1 MNVSGI
7 VLPVGASESL
17 LLTQTTDNLNK
28 VISGLMVLI
37 INVECPI
44 DFLSI

>member
-1 MNVSGI
+1 MNVSGT